1 MRVTCVDINES
12 DWSESSIKTTQYIKP
27 HAGNVKE
34 MLCNTAS
41 ENILISASEDQ
52 TVFIYN
58 ISQSANGITLLPIG
72 FVRSNA
78 VIESI
83 NCSDRTEDNVKIN

>member
-1 MRVTCVDINES
+1 MRVTCFDVNEN

-34 MLCNTAS
+34 MLCNTTS
-41 ENILISASEDQ
+41 ESILISAAEDQ

-72 FVRSNA
+72 FVRTNA
-78 VIESI
+78 MVESI
-83 NCSDRTEDNVKIN
+83 NCFDRTENNVKIN